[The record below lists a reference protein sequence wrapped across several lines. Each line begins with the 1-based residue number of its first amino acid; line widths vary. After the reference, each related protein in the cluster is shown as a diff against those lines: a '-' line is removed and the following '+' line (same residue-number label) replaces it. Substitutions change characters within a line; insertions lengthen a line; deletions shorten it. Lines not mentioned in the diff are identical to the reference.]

1 LIVLDTHVLVWWVA
15 GADRLSARARRAIAQ
30 RLPEGPVVVSTITV
44 LEIATAV
51 RRGRLEL
58 GSPLEQWLSD
68 LLVLPEVH
76 FEPVSV
82 EIARVA
88 GSLEDPA
95 PGDPADR
102 LILATAKTLGAKL
115 ITADDRLRASP
126 HAAAVW

>member
-1 LIVLDTHVLVWWVA
+1 
-15 GADRLSARARRAIAQ
+15 
-30 RLPEGPVVVSTITV
+30 
-44 LEIATAV
+44 V
-51 RRGRLEL
+51 R
-58 GSPLEQWLSD
+58 
-68 LLVLPEVH
+68 

-95 PGDPADR
+95 PGDPADQ

-115 ITADDRLRASP
+115 ITADERLRASP